1 MEKRSLTV
9 IFDLDGTLL
18 NSIDLIVA
26 CYEAT
31 LSHFTGK
38 VPTREEILKDVG
50 LPLKTALERIDK
62 DRAKEME
69 IYYRAFQKE
78 NHDKFA
84 SLYPGAIKLLEDLHK
99 REIKVGVA
107 TSKARAGLEL
117 CLHMFPKDFVQV
129 WITADDVEHHK
140 PHPEPLLTVAET
152 LQATPSNCVYV
163 GDTHFDKESA
173 SNAGMQ
179 FIGVTWGAG
188 LSNELGNKVVDTFD
202 ELRSSLFLL

>member
-31 LSHFTGK
+31 LSHFLGK
-38 VPTREEILKDVG
+38 VPTREEILNDVG
-50 LPLKTALERIDK
+50 LPLKTALERINKDK
-62 DRAKEME
+62 AKEME
-69 IYYRAFQKE
+69 IYYRAFQKD

-84 SLYPGAIKLLEDLHK
+84 SLYPGAIKILEDLHK

-107 TSKARAGLEL
+107 TSKARAGLEI

-152 LQATPSNCVYV
+152 LQTPASNCVYV
-163 GDTHFDKESA
+163 GDTHFDKEA
-173 SNAGMQ
+173 AGNAGMH

-188 LSNELGNKVVDTFD
+188 SRDELGSTAVDTFD
-202 ELRSSLFLL
+202 ELRSSLFAL